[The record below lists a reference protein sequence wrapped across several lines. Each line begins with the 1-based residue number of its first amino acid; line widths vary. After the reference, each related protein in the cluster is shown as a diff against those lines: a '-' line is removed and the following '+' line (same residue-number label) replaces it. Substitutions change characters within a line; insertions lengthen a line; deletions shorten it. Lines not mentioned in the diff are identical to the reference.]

1 MNTIAGNI
9 AVLRIVV
16 LGVLLPLDAVTLI
29 PFSLTS
35 SSVLRLEKTVRFFS
49 GCRVIVNPFCL
60 LDENKLN
67 YYSSS
72 DITMPRSI
80 TVIYCVWI
88 IEVFSSECL
97 AE

>member
-1 MNTIAGNI
+1 MNTIPGNI

-35 SSVLRLEKTVRFFS
+35 VLRLKKTVRFFS
-49 GCRVIVNPFCL
+49 DCRVIVNPFCL